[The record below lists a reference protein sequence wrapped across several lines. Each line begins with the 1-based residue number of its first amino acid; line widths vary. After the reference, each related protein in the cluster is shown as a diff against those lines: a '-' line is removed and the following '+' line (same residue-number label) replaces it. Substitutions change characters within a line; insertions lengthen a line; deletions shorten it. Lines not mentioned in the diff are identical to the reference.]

1 MLRATILGVL
11 LGWTSL
17 VQAQQFVTFKAANS
31 TSDTST
37 MSAALTLS
45 KASAS
50 PDTKKAAV
58 VLLHSAG
65 GWEWDVT
72 SQYAKALGDA
82 GFIVLEPRM
91 FASASNT
98 PAPLTLMPWVYGALQ
113 YLASRDD
120 VDPKRIGVAG
130 FSLGGLLAL
139 HSAASWTQQT
149 YAGQANLKFAA
160 HAPFYPIC
168 WGFLAVSQG
177 KRRPPALPVNAFST
191 WTGVPV
197 KIFAGGKDDYDGR
210 DPAVCGQF
218 VASLPAEFQKSFSV
232 QVYPDA
238 THGWDQKSA
247 SFHESFACK
256 GSGCTVRNESNPTIT
271 AQSIADVVAFFK
283 MALQ

>member
-1 MLRATILGVL
+1 MLRISILGML
-11 LGWTSL
+11 LGCVSL
-17 VQAQQFVTFKAANS
+17 VQAQQIVTINQATLTN
-31 TSDTST
+31 D
-37 MSAALTLS
+37 SAKMPATLTLP
-45 KASAS
+45 KASG
-50 PDTKKAAV
+50 PDGIRRPAV

-65 GWEWDVT
+65 GWEWAVT
-72 SQYAKALGDA
+72 EQYAKALGDA
-82 GFIVLEPRM
+82 GFVVLEPRL
-91 FASASNT
+91 FANAGT
-98 PAPLTLMPWVYGALQ
+98 APAPLTLMPWVYGALQ

-160 HAPFYPIC
+160 HAPFYPVC

-177 KRRPPALPVNAFST
+177 KRRPPALPVNAFAT

-210 DPAVCGQF
+210 EPAVCGQF

-271 AQSIADVVAFFK
+271 AQSIADLVAFFK